1 MKNKNIKLIIIPLTI
16 VTIITCIVISMQ
28 TYSQYKKISVITN
41 EKISEI
47 IEYIIKENPAID
59 TKNIIQILNSNEYK
73 DGEEELKKYG
83 INIEEVNSIIAVQK
97 QMKTNIILNI
107 ILIVS
112 FNALYMAIIF
122 IYLKQRD
129 KKINQITQYINEIK
143 NRKYDLDINEN
154 SEDELSNLKNEL
166 YKITIMLKE
175 ESEISRQDKENIKM
189 SVEDISH
196 QLKTPLTSIMIMLD
210 NLKDNPN
217 MDEDTKQRFIFE
229 ISKQVDWI
237 NWLVIS
243 ILKLS
248 RLEAN
253 VVKFSDNKIN
263 VKKFIDEIINNLEIP
278 IEIKNQKII
287 IEGNEDASFIGDY
300 KWQQEAIT
308 NIIKNAIEHNK
319 ENGKITIKY
328 EENGVRIDEIN
339 VISLSKEAHERYIS
353 KLGGDYE
360 KYKNGAILIDKN
372 INTNNDGKKIQ
383 GNIYTWKKG
392 DIITGKIN
400 DTQYNIEILAK
411 TEEIPA
417 GVNILYNPDAFII
430 VSEDFINRVGYKT
443 IALYYDSKDAYK
455 LDEEIKQYKQENN
468 ITDNTIQTF
477 NMEES
482 ARAENAVVLV
492 ISIFLYGFIGVITLI
507 GITNIFNT
515 ITTNM
520 NLRKKEFAMLK
531 SIGMT
536 KKEFNRMIRLESI
549 FYGLKSLIIGIPIGL
564 LLSYGMY
571 NVFRNSMEMEYV
583 LPYKSIVVA
592 VIFVAVVI
600 GIIMKYSMSKINKQN
615 VIETIRNDN
624 I

>member
-16 VTIITCIVISMQ
+16 LTIITCIVISMQ
-28 TYSQYKKISVITN
+28 TYIQYKKISVITN

-73 DGEEELKKYG
+73 DGEKELKKYG

-107 ILIVS
+107 ILIVLFS
-112 FNALYMAIIF
+112 VLYMAIIF

-143 NRKYDLDINEN
+143 NRKYDLNINEN

-217 MDEDTKQRFIFE
+217 MDEDTKQKFIFE

-248 RLEAN
+248 RLEAD
-253 VVKFSDNKIN
+253 VVKFSNNKIN
-263 VKKFIDEIINNLEIP
+263 VKKFIDEIIGNLEIP
-278 IEIKNQKII
+278 IEIKNQKIS
-287 IEGNEDASFIGDY
+287 IEGDEDASFIGDY

-328 EENGVRIDEIN
+328 EENVLFTKITIIDEGQGIAKEDLKHIFERFYKAQN
-339 VISLSKEAHERYIS
+339 SSDNSVGIGLSLA
-353 KLGGDYE
+353 
-360 KYKNGAILIDKN
+360 KN
-372 INTNNDGKKIQ
+372 IIEKNNGMINCKSEI
-383 GNIYTWKKG
+383 GNG
-392 DIITGKIN
+392 
-400 DTQYNIEILAK
+400 
-411 TEEIPA
+411 TE
-417 GVNILYNPDAFII
+417 FI
-430 VSEDFINRVGYKT
+430 VKY
-443 IALYYDSKDAYK
+443 
-455 LDEEIKQYKQENN
+455 
-468 ITDNTIQTF
+468 
-477 NMEES
+477 
-482 ARAENAVVLV
+482 
-492 ISIFLYGFIGVITLI
+492 
-507 GITNIFNT
+507 
-515 ITTNM
+515 
-520 NLRKKEFAMLK
+520 
-531 SIGMT
+531 
-536 KKEFNRMIRLESI
+536 
-549 FYGLKSLIIGIPIGL
+549 
-564 LLSYGMY
+564 
-571 NVFRNSMEMEYV
+571 
-583 LPYKSIVVA
+583 
-592 VIFVAVVI
+592 
-600 GIIMKYSMSKINKQN
+600 MK
-615 VIETIRNDN
+615 
-624 I
+624 

>member
-16 VTIITCIVISMQ
+16 LTIIICIVISIQ

-41 EKISEI
+41 EKISGI

-107 ILIVS
+107 ILIVLFS
-112 FNALYMAIIF
+112 VLYMAIIF

-143 NRKYDLDINEN
+143 NRKYDLNINEN

-175 ESEISRQDKENIKM
+175 ESEISRQDKEKIKM

-217 MDEDTKQRFIFE
+217 MDEDTKQKFIFE

-248 RLEAN
+248 RLEAD
-253 VVKFSDNKIN
+253 VVKFSNNKIN
-263 VKKFIDEIINNLEIP
+263 VKKFIDEIIGNLEIP
-278 IEIKNQKII
+278 IEIKNQKIS
-287 IEGNEDASFIGDY
+287 IEGDEDASFIGDY

-328 EENGVRIDEIN
+328 EENVLFTKITIIDEGQGIAKEDLKHIFERFYKAQN
-339 VISLSKEAHERYIS
+339 SSDNSVGIGLSLA
-353 KLGGDYE
+353 
-360 KYKNGAILIDKN
+360 KN
-372 INTNNDGKKIQ
+372 IIEKNNGMINCKSEI
-383 GNIYTWKKG
+383 GNG
-392 DIITGKIN
+392 
-400 DTQYNIEILAK
+400 
-411 TEEIPA
+411 TE
-417 GVNILYNPDAFII
+417 FI
-430 VSEDFINRVGYKT
+430 VKY
-443 IALYYDSKDAYK
+443 
-455 LDEEIKQYKQENN
+455 
-468 ITDNTIQTF
+468 
-477 NMEES
+477 
-482 ARAENAVVLV
+482 
-492 ISIFLYGFIGVITLI
+492 
-507 GITNIFNT
+507 
-515 ITTNM
+515 
-520 NLRKKEFAMLK
+520 
-531 SIGMT
+531 
-536 KKEFNRMIRLESI
+536 
-549 FYGLKSLIIGIPIGL
+549 
-564 LLSYGMY
+564 
-571 NVFRNSMEMEYV
+571 
-583 LPYKSIVVA
+583 
-592 VIFVAVVI
+592 
-600 GIIMKYSMSKINKQN
+600 MK
-615 VIETIRNDN
+615 
-624 I
+624 

>member
-59 TKNIIQILNSNEYK
+59 TKKIIQILNSNEYK
-73 DGEEELKKYG
+73 DGEKELKKYG

-107 ILIVS
+107 ILIVLFS
-112 FNALYMAIIF
+112 VLYMAIIF

-143 NRKYDLDINEN
+143 NRKYDLNINEN

-217 MDEDTKQRFIFE
+217 MDEDTKQKFIFE

-248 RLEAN
+248 RLEAD
-253 VVKFSDNKIN
+253 VVKFSNNKIN
-263 VKKFIDEIINNLEIP
+263 VKKFIDEIIGNLEIP
-278 IEIKNQKII
+278 IEIKNQKIS
-287 IEGNEDASFIGDY
+287 IEGDEDASFIGDY

-328 EENGVRIDEIN
+328 EENVLFTKITIIDEGQGIAKEDLKHIFERFYKAQN
-339 VISLSKEAHERYIS
+339 SSDNSVGIGLSLA
-353 KLGGDYE
+353 
-360 KYKNGAILIDKN
+360 KN
-372 INTNNDGKKIQ
+372 IIEKNNGMINCKSEI
-383 GNIYTWKKG
+383 GNG
-392 DIITGKIN
+392 
-400 DTQYNIEILAK
+400 
-411 TEEIPA
+411 TE
-417 GVNILYNPDAFII
+417 FI
-430 VSEDFINRVGYKT
+430 VKY
-443 IALYYDSKDAYK
+443 
-455 LDEEIKQYKQENN
+455 
-468 ITDNTIQTF
+468 
-477 NMEES
+477 
-482 ARAENAVVLV
+482 
-492 ISIFLYGFIGVITLI
+492 
-507 GITNIFNT
+507 
-515 ITTNM
+515 
-520 NLRKKEFAMLK
+520 
-531 SIGMT
+531 
-536 KKEFNRMIRLESI
+536 
-549 FYGLKSLIIGIPIGL
+549 
-564 LLSYGMY
+564 
-571 NVFRNSMEMEYV
+571 
-583 LPYKSIVVA
+583 
-592 VIFVAVVI
+592 
-600 GIIMKYSMSKINKQN
+600 MK
-615 VIETIRNDN
+615 
-624 I
+624 

>member
-16 VTIITCIVISMQ
+16 VTIIICIVISMQ

-73 DGEEELKKYG
+73 DGEKELKKYG

-107 ILIVS
+107 ILIVLFS
-112 FNALYMAIIF
+112 VLYMAIIF

-143 NRKYDLDINEN
+143 NRKYDLNINEN

-175 ESEISRQDKENIKM
+175 ESEISRQDKEKIKM

-217 MDEDTKQRFIFE
+217 MDEDTKQKFIFE

-248 RLEAN
+248 RLEAD
-253 VVKFSDNKIN
+253 VVKFSNNKIN
-263 VKKFIDEIINNLEIP
+263 VKKFIDEIIGNLEIP
-278 IEIKNQKII
+278 IEIKNQKIS
-287 IEGNEDASFIGDY
+287 IEGDEDASFIGDY

-328 EENGVRIDEIN
+328 EENVLFTKITIIDEGQGIAKEDLKHIFERFYKAQN
-339 VISLSKEAHERYIS
+339 SSDNSVGIGLSLA
-353 KLGGDYE
+353 
-360 KYKNGAILIDKN
+360 KN
-372 INTNNDGKKIQ
+372 IIEKNNGMINCKSEI
-383 GNIYTWKKG
+383 GNG
-392 DIITGKIN
+392 
-400 DTQYNIEILAK
+400 
-411 TEEIPA
+411 TE
-417 GVNILYNPDAFII
+417 FI
-430 VSEDFINRVGYKT
+430 VKY
-443 IALYYDSKDAYK
+443 
-455 LDEEIKQYKQENN
+455 
-468 ITDNTIQTF
+468 
-477 NMEES
+477 
-482 ARAENAVVLV
+482 
-492 ISIFLYGFIGVITLI
+492 
-507 GITNIFNT
+507 
-515 ITTNM
+515 
-520 NLRKKEFAMLK
+520 
-531 SIGMT
+531 
-536 KKEFNRMIRLESI
+536 
-549 FYGLKSLIIGIPIGL
+549 
-564 LLSYGMY
+564 
-571 NVFRNSMEMEYV
+571 
-583 LPYKSIVVA
+583 
-592 VIFVAVVI
+592 
-600 GIIMKYSMSKINKQN
+600 MK
-615 VIETIRNDN
+615 
-624 I
+624 

>member
-16 VTIITCIVISMQ
+16 LTIITCIVISMQ
-28 TYSQYKKISVITN
+28 TYSQYKKTSVITN

-107 ILIVS
+107 ILIVLFS
-112 FNALYMAIIF
+112 VLYMAIIF

-175 ESEISRQDKENIKM
+175 ESEISRQDKEKIKM

-217 MDEDTKQRFIFE
+217 MDEDTKQKFIFE

-248 RLEAN
+248 RLEAD
-253 VVKFSDNKIN
+253 VVKFSNNKIN
-263 VKKFIDEIINNLEIP
+263 VKKFIDEIIGNLEIP
-278 IEIKNQKII
+278 IEIKNQKIS
-287 IEGNEDASFIGDY
+287 IEGDEDASFVGDY

-328 EENGVRIDEIN
+328 EENVLFTKITIIDEGQGIAKEDLKHIFERFYKAQN
-339 VISLSKEAHERYIS
+339 SSDNSVGIGLSLA
-353 KLGGDYE
+353 
-360 KYKNGAILIDKN
+360 KN
-372 INTNNDGKKIQ
+372 IIEKNNGMINCKSEI
-383 GNIYTWKKG
+383 GNG
-392 DIITGKIN
+392 
-400 DTQYNIEILAK
+400 
-411 TEEIPA
+411 TE
-417 GVNILYNPDAFII
+417 FI
-430 VSEDFINRVGYKT
+430 VKY
-443 IALYYDSKDAYK
+443 
-455 LDEEIKQYKQENN
+455 
-468 ITDNTIQTF
+468 
-477 NMEES
+477 
-482 ARAENAVVLV
+482 
-492 ISIFLYGFIGVITLI
+492 
-507 GITNIFNT
+507 
-515 ITTNM
+515 
-520 NLRKKEFAMLK
+520 
-531 SIGMT
+531 
-536 KKEFNRMIRLESI
+536 
-549 FYGLKSLIIGIPIGL
+549 
-564 LLSYGMY
+564 
-571 NVFRNSMEMEYV
+571 
-583 LPYKSIVVA
+583 
-592 VIFVAVVI
+592 
-600 GIIMKYSMSKINKQN
+600 MK
-615 VIETIRNDN
+615 
-624 I
+624 